1 MMPIAFIA
9 ASLRAALH
17 DVEDAWDEGDSGCF
31 WAARNQAMALIDEL
45 ERHDDAKERMQAND
59 G

>member
-17 DVEDAWDEGDSGCF
+17 DVEDAWTENDSACF

-59 G
+59 